1 MKQDDIL
8 REKFGRENHFRVPEG
23 YFDDFADRMME
34 MIPEAAE
41 APAVKSRR
49 EIFIAKAKL
58 YLYLAAMFCGLF
70 FGIKVIQYNASRVEK
85 PVEVSTAQVTQEDYV
100 DQYIDDVCDF
110 AGIGSEQIYA
120 CVTDADTNY

>member
-41 APAVKSRR
+41 APAALRPAFKAMIGFFLVVR
-49 EIFIAKAKL
+49 E
-58 YLYLAAMFCGLF
+58 
-70 FGIKVIQYNASRVEK
+70 ASARK
-85 PVEVSTAQVTQEDYV
+85 RSGSA
-100 DQYIDDVCDF
+100 IDS
-110 AGIGSEQIYA
+110 I
-120 CVTDADTNY
+120 

>member
-49 EIFIAKAKL
+49 VMRCIGMSS
-58 YLYLAAMFCGLF
+58 AMIRLVFLHAISYIVGTINICF
-70 FGIKVIQYNASRVEK
+70 FALL
-85 PVEVSTAQVTQEDYV
+85 P
-100 DQYIDDVCDF
+100 
-110 AGIGSEQIYA
+110 
-120 CVTDADTNY
+120 

>member
-41 APAVKSRR
+41 APSLPRQSRIYIWQQCSAVSFSVSR
-49 EIFIAKAKL
+49 
-58 YLYLAAMFCGLF
+58 
-70 FGIKVIQYNASRVEK
+70 
-85 PVEVSTAQVTQEDYV
+85 
-100 DQYIDDVCDF
+100 
-110 AGIGSEQIYA
+110 
-120 CVTDADTNY
+120 

>member
-49 EIFIAKAKL
+49 EIF
-58 YLYLAAMFCGLF
+58 
-70 FGIKVIQYNASRVEK
+70 SRIYIWQQCSA
-85 PVEVSTAQVTQEDYV
+85 VSFSV
-100 DQYIDDVCDF
+100 
-110 AGIGSEQIYA
+110 SR
-120 CVTDADTNY
+120 